1 MSRTDGFL
9 PHENDWGKLG
19 QFIGRNNHITE
30 LKFCLLMGSMFNSET
45 REFDEETMFN
55 GGSGPGL
62 PRVKQFKDFCSGLVN
77 NTSVKKV
84 HFHDTPMILGEGRNA
99 TDGFGWAY
107 ILMSDWFENNVV
119 EEITMPRC
127 HCEDGNYD
135 NSGEISKMA
144 TVLEKFSSLKVFHI
158 EFDGDLWG
166 ESSPCEA
173 SGQIFDALSNHT
185 NLEDVQASHDRAKWS
200 HGGYAALARFLSG
213 SPSGRRY
220 DWQRS
225 SKKVKKLG
233 LQGGDMNDE
242 GAIAVS
248 VALGGNDTL
257 KEIAFDDYDLAIT
270 STGWT
275 AFAKLLS
282 DPGSIM
288 DTYNSNHTLQRLF
301 SSDHRFFHKNGQQET
316 IGDELHLL
324 LRVNTLCNKTDAARV
339 KIIMRHLNGDFSMEP
354 FASMDLPALPHA
366 LAYMGRMNADIAS
379 LYKFAEADLGLMFKL
394 VRGVAPVLFDSSPLT
409 GNKRKAQQV

>member
-1 MSRTDGFL
+1 
-9 PHENDWGKLG
+9 
-19 QFIGRNNHITE
+19 
-30 LKFCLLMGSMFNSET
+30 
-45 REFDEETMFN
+45 
-55 GGSGPGL
+55 
-62 PRVKQFKDFCSGLVN
+62 
-77 NTSVKKV
+77 
-84 HFHDTPMILGEGRNA
+84 
-99 TDGFGWAY
+99 
-107 ILMSDWFENNVV
+107 
-119 EEITMPRC
+119 
-127 HCEDGNYD
+127 
-135 NSGEISKMA
+135 
-144 TVLEKFSSLKVFHI
+144 
-158 EFDGDLWG
+158 
-166 ESSPCEA
+166 
-173 SGQIFDALSNHT
+173 
-185 NLEDVQASHDRAKWS
+185 
-200 HGGYAALARFLSG
+200 
-213 SPSGRRY
+213 
-220 DWQRS
+220 
-225 SKKVKKLG
+225 
-233 LQGGDMNDE
+233 MNDE

-288 DTYNSNHTLQRLF
+288 DTYNSNHTLQMLF

-366 LAYMGRMNADIAS
+366 LAYMGRMNADIVS